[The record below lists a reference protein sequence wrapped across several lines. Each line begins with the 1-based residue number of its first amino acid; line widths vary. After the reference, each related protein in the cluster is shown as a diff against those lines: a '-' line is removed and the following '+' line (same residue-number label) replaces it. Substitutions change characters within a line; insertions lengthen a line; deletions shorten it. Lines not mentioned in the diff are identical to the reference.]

1 MSCNGLNNPFC
12 RFDLISHTTSGVND
26 KDQRHIAIVP
36 QYGVEVIAQNFAKLF
51 EHVFVFGWCLFAVL
65 W

>member
-12 RFDLISHTTSGVND
+12 RFDLISHTTSGVNH

-51 EHVFVFGWCLFAVL
+51 EHVFVFGSCLFAVL